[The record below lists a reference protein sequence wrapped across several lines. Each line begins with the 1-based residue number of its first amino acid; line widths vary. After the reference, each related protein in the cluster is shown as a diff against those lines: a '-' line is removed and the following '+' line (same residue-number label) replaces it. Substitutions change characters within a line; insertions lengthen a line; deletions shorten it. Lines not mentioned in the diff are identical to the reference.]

1 MTPPRTL
8 AALVTAAALLGPA
21 TAAQAQPIDMHAST
35 AQAAAEERRQ
45 QQPSGQDLRMPD
57 RRDPASVSPSP
68 VAPSGQD
75 LRMPDRRGPASVS
88 SSPVALAHQGAPSWP
103 AHPTPLVAPAVADDG
118 DDIAWPTIAIGVA
131 LSVLAVGALAGVA
144 GAASRGRIRRP
155 ERIA

>member
-45 QQPSGQDLRMPD
+45 QQQPSGQDLRMPD
-57 RRDPASVSPSP
+57 RRDPASASP
-68 VAPSGQD
+68 
-75 LRMPDRRGPASVS
+75 
-88 SSPVALAHQGAPSWP
+88 SPVALAHQGAPSWP

-144 GAASRGRIRRP
+144 GAASRGRIRRH